1 MQDRSL
7 YLNIILSRLV
17 FCNKIQS
24 LGVGDA
30 LGTSLVPEL
39 WPRSHLHVLME
50 PQVGSFDDRMRI
62 DQVLG
67 VVQETDYEVVE
78 LLLRSQVGVPLVQLL
93 FVDVLDP
100 CPDRLLG
107 VELARVGWLEEYLK
121 MLRHLGHIVSSLM
134 GSVVVQYE
142 DRTS

>member
-1 MQDRSL
+1 MSGSVL
-7 YLNIILSRLV
+7 TKL
-17 FCNKIQS
+17 IQS

-30 LGTSLVPEL
+30 PGTSLVPEL

-50 PQVGSFDDRMRI
+50 PQVGSFDDRMRR

-78 LLLRSQVGVPLVQLL
+78 LLLCSQVGVPLVQPGHVEL
-93 FVDVLDP
+93 LDP
-100 CPDRLLG
+100 RPDRLLS
-107 VELARVGWLEEYLK
+107 VSLTRVRGLEDDLEVLS
-121 MLRHLGHIVSSLM
+121 HLCDVVNCLM